1 MGTLLCITDWA
12 SIISAVIGAAAVL
25 FGVWFSI
32 KKWEEEKI
40 LQRIN
45 ERKELLT
52 KLVGTCLGNLDF
64 VILQYRKFQN
74 NPDIQKWQDLQTQ
87 TEQFVKEAEEM
98 MNEAE
103 LKINEKSII
112 SELHVLEDKFVNVIT
127 SYSKEG
133 ANIENNI
140 EDYRKSKKKF
150 IDSAKGYLR
159 SYNGKN

>member
-1 MGTLLCITDWA
+1 MRTLLCITDWA
-12 SIISAVIGAAAVL
+12 TIISALIDAAAIL
-25 FGVWFSI
+25 IGVCVGFIQW
-32 KKWEEEKI
+32 KKEKE

-74 NPDIQKWQDLQTQ
+74 NPDIQKWQDLQIQ
-87 TEQFVKEAEEM
+87 TEQYVKAAEEL

-103 LKINEKSII
+103 LKINDKSII
-112 SELHVLEDKFVNVIT
+112 SELHVLEDKFVNAIT
-127 SYSKEG
+127 NCSKEG
-133 ANIENNI
+133 ADIENNLK
-140 EDYRKSKKKF
+140 DYQKSKKKF

-159 SYNGKN
+159 SYNGKK